1 MSIITGGIRRILK
14 INAEE
19 FYYIFLVLSMTT
31 GNSTEHFIRSITSS
45 LDIQK
50 GIWMSAVNNAIS
62 YPAEGNIDCFHVE
75 ENSYWF
81 NHRNEIL
88 KLVISEHSRGKR
100 FFDIGGGNGFVTK
113 ALQDMGFEAWLV
125 EPGYDGI
132 INAKSRGV
140 KNLINATFEC
150 AGFES
155 GMLDNIGLFD
165 VLEHI
170 ESDQEIIDK
179 IYQATSP
186 GGRIFITVPAYSF
199 LWSDAD
205 VNAGHFRRYS
215 RKTARHI
222 LERAGFNVLYD
233 TCFFSFLVPLIF
245 ILRTIPYR
253 VLKRKKAGDME
264 EVHNIKWELVSKLIN
279 RLCRYEMR
287 KITHKNK
294 ILFGSS
300 CLIISEKI

>member
-1 MSIITGGIRRILK
+1 MTLNPATPKGHLAYTENLEFRDGIL
-14 INAEE
+14 
-19 FYYIFLVLSMTT
+19 YS
-31 GNSTEHFIRSITSS
+31 
-45 LDIQK
+45 K
-50 GIWMSAVNNAIS
+50 GSCAIS
-62 YPAEGNIDCFHVE
+62 YPDKGNMECFSIE
-75 ENSYWF
+75 DNSWWF
-81 NHRNEIL
+81 IHRNNVL
-88 KLVISEHSRGKR
+88 KSVISIFSKGKQ
-100 FFDIGGGNGFVTK
+100 FFDIGGGNGFITK
-113 ALQDMGFEAWLV
+113 ALQDLGFEAWLV
-125 EPGYDGI
+125 EPGQDGI
-132 INAKSRGV
+132 LNAKERGV
-140 KNLINATFEC
+140 ANLINSTIES
-150 AGFES
+150 AGFKT
-155 GMLDNIGLFD
+155 GALDNTGLFD

-205 VNAGHFRRYS
+205 VNARHFRRYS

-253 VLKRKKAGDME
+253 VLKRKKVGDVE
-264 EVHNIKWELVSKLIN
+264 EVHNIKWELVNKLIN

-300 CLIISEKI
+300 CLIIAEKI